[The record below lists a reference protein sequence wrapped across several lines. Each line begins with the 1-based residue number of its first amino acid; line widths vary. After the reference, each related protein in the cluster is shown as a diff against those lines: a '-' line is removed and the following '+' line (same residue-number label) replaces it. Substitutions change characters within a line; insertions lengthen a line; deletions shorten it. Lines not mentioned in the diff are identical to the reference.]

1 MPTVPAVPRSSG
13 TTRWA
18 RAGRDRFSNV
28 DVVALRELPRWP
40 FAAMF
45 VLFPLW
51 WLLGPGEALWIVLAG
66 IMLLYLLRRGH
77 IEAPRGFGIWLLF
90 LLWMVFSVVGI
101 DTSGRLIGFLYR
113 ALLYLAVTVIFLY
126 VYNARSTLST
136 RYVAGVLTGFWLVVV
151 AGGYL
156 GVFFPIL
163 AIHTPFGLL
172 LPEWI
177 SSNDLVQ
184 EMVVRRTTQYNPD
197 GWLKLDPRP
206 SAPFLYTNGWGNA
219 YSMLLP
225 IVIGYLV
232 EVRRERRFRWLLL
245 AIPVSFVPAFLTL
258 NRGMFI
264 GLGVALVYV
273 AARAIARGNLR
284 VILALGALLLV
295 VAGAFAT
302 FPIAERLSDRV
313 ETSSTTQDRAGLY
326 EETFERTLESPLFGF
341 GAPRP
346 SEKAGVPSAGTQ
358 GQLWMVMFSQGFPGV
373 LFFVGWFVWAFFRSF
388 HVRDPIRLA
397 CNTVLLVIIV
407 EATYYGIMTAGIA
420 VAMIAAALTMRPDPK
435 PGDQDLRTAQELVYT
450 GAKVAA
456 VPRSQH

>member
-1 MPTVPAVPRSSG
+1 MVAALPSSRG
-13 TTRWA
+13 AIR
-18 RAGRDRFSNV
+18 RAGTGQGRLFGRD
-28 DVVALRELPRWP
+28 AATLPGLPRWP
-40 FAAMF
+40 FTAMF
-45 VLFPLW
+45 ALFPLW
-51 WLLGPGEALWIVLAG
+51 WLLGPGEVMWIVLAA

-77 IEAPRGFGIWLLF
+77 IEVPRGFGIWLLF
-90 LLWMVFSVVGI
+90 LLWMVFSVIGI
-101 DTSGRLIGFLYR
+101 DTGGRLVGFLYR

-126 VYNARSTLST
+126 VFNARTTLSA
-136 RYVAGVLTGFWLVVV
+136 RYVAGVLTVFWLIVV

-156 GVFFPIL
+156 GVFFPVL
-163 AIHTPFGLL
+163 AIHTPFGLV
-172 LPEWI
+172 LPESI
-177 SSNDLVQ
+177 SSNELVQ

-225 IVIGYLV
+225 IVIGYMV
-232 EVRRERRFRWLLL
+232 EVRRERRFWWLLI

-264 GLGVALVYV
+264 GLGLALVYV
-273 AARAIARGNLR
+273 AARAVIRGNLR

-302 FPIAERLSDRV
+302 LPIADRLTDRV
-313 ETSSTTQDRAGLY
+313 STSSTTEDRAGLY
-326 EETFERTLESPLFGF
+326 EETFTRTLDAPLFGY

-358 GQLWMVMFSQGFPGV
+358 GQIWMVMFSQGFPGV
-373 LFFVGWFVWAFFRSF
+373 LFFVGWFVWAFFRSLPA
-388 HVRDPIRLA
+388 RDPIGLA

-407 EATYYGIMTAGIA
+407 ESSYYGIMTAGIA
-420 VAMIAAALTMRPDPK
+420 VAMIAAALTMRSGQRPEEQYLSP
-435 PGDQDLRTAQELVYT
+435 AQGVGYT